1 MIKGR
6 ILFLEDNMDTYKLVQ
21 FFMER
26 NRHEMFLAINGWNGV
41 SAAIKQKPDLTLMD
55 LSLSEMDGWSA
66 AKKIKSNP
74 STKVFPLLHFQ
85 NMPS

>member
-26 NRHEMFLAINGWNGV
+26 NRHEMFLVINGQDRV
-41 SAAIKQKPDLTLMD
+41 SAAIKQKPDLILID
-55 LSLSEMDGWSA
+55 LSLPEMAGVRLN
-66 AKKIKSNP
+66 KSNP
-74 STKVFPLLHFQ
+74 T
-85 NMPS
+85 